1 MELLLPQDRHRKSFR
16 GNEFVDQKILAT
28 IMYHDIF
35 AYPLTQ
41 SELIKWEMGDI
52 KLKDQAANLKFKNGF
67 YFLEGKDGLMFK
79 RIMSERVSQKK
90 IKLANHAAKILSKI
104 PTIKL
109 VALTGSLAMQNAN
122 ENSDI
127 DLMIVTS
134 KNTLWLSRLTAYF
147 LLKLTNSELRVPKDN
162 NEKDKLCLNMWL
174 DETDLFIEKHNVY
187 TAHEIAQIV
196 PLVNKYKTY
205 ENLMESNSWI
215 KKYWPNA
222 VKIQKV
228 QVKELKKINGLLS
241 FLENIAFKFQYNF
254 MKKKITREVVTPTRA
269 FFHPYDWGEFISSQG
284 F

>member
-1 MELLLPQDRHRKSFR
+1 MELLLPQDQHSKRSNKI
-16 GNEFVDQKILAT
+16 VDQKLLAT

-41 SELIKWEMGDI
+41 SELIKWEIGDI
-52 KLKDQAANLKFKNGF
+52 KLKAQNTNLKFKNGF

-79 RIMSERVSQKK
+79 RIMSERISQKK

-147 LLKLTNSELRVPKDN
+147 LLKLTNSKLRTPKEN
-162 NEKDKLCLNMWL
+162 NEKDKLCLNMWM
-174 DETDLFIEKHNVY
+174 DEGDLFIEKHNLY

-196 PLVNKYKTY
+196 PLVNKNKTY
-205 ENLMESNSWI
+205 ERLLESNSWI
-215 KKYWPNA
+215 KKNWPNA

-228 QVKELKKINGLLS
+228 QIEEVKKINGLVK
-241 FLENIAFKFQYNF
+241 FLENIAFSLQYHF
-254 MKKKITREVVTPTRA
+254 MKKKITREVVTSTRA